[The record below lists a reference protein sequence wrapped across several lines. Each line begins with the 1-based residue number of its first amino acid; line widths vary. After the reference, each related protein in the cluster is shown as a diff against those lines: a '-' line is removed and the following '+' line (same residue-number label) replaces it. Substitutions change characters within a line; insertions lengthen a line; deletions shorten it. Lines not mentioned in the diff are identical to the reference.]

1 MRLRRF
7 KPAGIERFRAQ
18 LAVLRQDPRS
28 SVDTAILEDDTLAD
42 PVTPAV
48 DVARPGFV
56 TKRDA
61 ADYLDSKLAT
71 LGRRGLFDD
80 VGLWSWLAMFYLDDV
95 APVGSGGRKIL
106 ADPHYILDAD
116 YKRRYRHLLAT
127 PVRIRREIPRDN
139 SLFLEAPLS
148 QHGEIMEQL
157 VSRLYVMRIPAV
169 AEALE
174 LLYFDEDTGRPKRG
188 IVPKQEQAGDLRNRF
203 PARLRQLT
211 LTYDLG
217 ELTGP
222 QLVQLLGREFERWQR

>member
-7 KPAGIERFRAQ
+7 NAAGIERFRAQ
-18 LAVLRQDPRS
+18 LAVLRQDPQS
-28 SVDTAILEDDTLAD
+28 PVDTTILEDNALTD
-42 PVTPAV
+42 PVMPAV

-56 TKRDA
+56 TKREA
-61 ADYLDSKLAT
+61 ADYLDPKLSA
-71 LGRRGLFDD
+71 LSGRGLFDD

-95 APVGSGGRKIL
+95 APVRSGGRKVL

-127 PVRIRREIPRDN
+127 PVRIRREIPRNN
-139 SLFLEAPLS
+139 SLFLDAPLS

-157 VSRLYVMRIPAV
+157 VSRLFVMRIPAV
-169 AEALE
+169 AEALQ
-174 LLYFDEDTGRPKRG
+174 LLYFDEADGKPKRG

-203 PARLRQLT
+203 PARLRQLS

-217 ELTGP
+217 ELNGP

>member
-7 KPAGIERFRAQ
+7 NVTGVERFRAQ
-18 LAVLRQDPRS
+18 LAVLRQDPKS
-28 SVDTAILEDDTLAD
+28 PVDTTILEDNALTEQAM
-42 PVTPAV
+42 PAV

-56 TKRDA
+56 TKREA
-61 ADYLDSKLAT
+61 ADYLDPKLSA
-71 LGRRGLFDD
+71 LRGRGLFDD

-95 APVGSGGRKIL
+95 VPPRSKGRRAL
-106 ADPHYILDAD
+106 ADPHYILDVD

-127 PVRIRREIPRDN
+127 PVRVRREIPNNN
-139 SLFLEAPLS
+139 SLFLDAPLN

-174 LLYFDEDTGRPKRG
+174 LLYFDQTARKPKRG
-188 IVPKQEQAGDLRNRF
+188 IVPTQEQAGDLRNRF
-203 PARLRQLT
+203 PARLRQLS

-217 ELTGP
+217 ELNGP